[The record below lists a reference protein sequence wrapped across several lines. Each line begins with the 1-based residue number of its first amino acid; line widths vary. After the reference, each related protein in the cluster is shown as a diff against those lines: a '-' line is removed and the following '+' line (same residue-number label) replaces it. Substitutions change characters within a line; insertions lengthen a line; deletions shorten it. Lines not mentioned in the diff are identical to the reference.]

1 MDTAIIVALIT
12 GACAVV
18 GNVVVSAQTTK
29 DLFAKLDKRSDLA
42 DQKLE
47 GEMTTFRA
55 EVNGSLQV
63 MRTEIAELRK
73 NVEKHNGVIERTF
86 RLEERVSNLEH
97 KE

>member
-1 MDTAIIVALIT
+1 MSDAIIVALIT
-12 GACAVV
+12 GVCAVI
-18 GNVVVSAQTTK
+18 GNVAVSAQATK

-47 GEMTTFRA
+47 GEMTAFRA

-63 MRTEIAELRK
+63 MQTEIAQLRGT
-73 NVEKHNGVIERTF
+73 VEKHNGVIERTF